1 MINAVQFFEYHI
13 WATEKLLNY
22 VEDSIP
28 ELYTEKIDSVFSS
41 IQEAFEHIYT
51 IDNLW
56 FSRMQENI
64 QTTKNASFLT
74 IAEAK
79 EKFRTLHN
87 VMHSYLKAV
96 DEGNIVV
103 YKNSVGESFEDTI
116 HDIMIHVVNHG
127 TYHRG
132 NITAMIRSLGFKSI
146 STDLIFF
153 LREKER

>member
-1 MINAVQFFEYHI
+1 MMNAVQFFKYHI
-13 WATEKLLNY
+13 WATEKQLNY
-22 VEDSIP
+22 VEDSLP

-64 QTTKNASFLT
+64 KTTKNVNFLT

-79 EKFRTLHN
+79 EKFRALHQ
-87 VMHSYLKAV
+87 VMLSYLQAV
-96 DEGNIVV
+96 DAGNRVA
-103 YKNSVGESFEDTI
+103 YKNSTGESFENTV
-116 HDIMIHVVNHG
+116 HDIFIHVVNHG

-132 NITAMIRSLGFKSI
+132 NITAMIRSMGHKSI
-146 STDLIFF
+146 STDFIFF
-153 LREKER
+153 LREIER